1 MDCIAASRRR
11 LYGGGGDGGGGGG
24 GGGGSGGGGGG
35 SGLGYVY
42 EHLWMSV
49 MGGGAAMPLRLG
61 ANAVFTPP
69 TPK

>member
-1 MDCIAASRRR
+1 MMDCIAASRRR
-11 LYGGGGDGGGGGG
+11 FYGGGGGG
-24 GGGGSGGGGGG
+24 GGG
-35 SGLGYVY
+35 LVYVY

>member
-1 MDCIAASRRR
+1 MMDCIAASRRR
-11 LYGGGGDGGGGGG
+11 LYGGGGGGGGG
-24 GGGGSGGGGGG
+24 
-35 SGLGYVY
+35 LVYVY

-49 MGGGAAMPLRLG
+49 MGGVAAMPLRLG

>member
-1 MDCIAASRRR
+1 MVDCILRRR
-11 LYGGGGDGGGGGG
+11 FYG
-24 GGGGSGGGGGG
+24 
-35 SGLGYVY
+35 VY

-49 MGGGAAMPLRLG
+49 MGVGVAMPLMLG

>member
-11 LYGGGGDGGGGGG
+11 LYGGG
-24 GGGGSGGGGGG
+24 GGGGGG